1 MEHLEIPLPA
11 ALASR
16 AVKLPPLWPAGP
28 RAWLASVEGAFRLH
42 NIADEQSQFY
52 TCLQALLEATVSLIN
67 ELMEANP
74 LPAKP
79 YTNLRLHLL
88 APHQLT
94 DIQRVEQL
102 QEDTTS
108 VWQCL
113 LGPHGSGNEQSGT

>member
-1 MEHLEIPLPA
+1 
-11 ALASR
+11 
-16 AVKLPPLWPAGP
+16 
-28 RAWLASVEGAFRLH
+28 VEGAFRLH

-52 TCLQALLEATVSLIN
+52 TCLQALLEATVSFIV

-113 LGPHGSGNEQSGT
+113 LGPHGGGNEQSGT